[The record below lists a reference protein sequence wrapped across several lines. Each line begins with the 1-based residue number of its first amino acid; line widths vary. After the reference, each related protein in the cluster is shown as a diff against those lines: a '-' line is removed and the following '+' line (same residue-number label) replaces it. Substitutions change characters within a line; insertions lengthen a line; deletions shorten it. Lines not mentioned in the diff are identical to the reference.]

1 MLYFHNLQKF
11 YAKTGIDIGYEE
23 KGIYRIA
30 QNEDEKERILHIMD
44 WQQKT
49 GEDSYFLAG
58 DRLRE
63 KEPYLSESIIGAVYY
78 PKDGHVIAP
87 ELTKAF
93 AHSASFSGA
102 DIYEQTEVF
111 DIRIENNKVTG
122 IVTSE
127 GMITCEKLL
136 LRVAHGA
143 RSY

>member
-1 MLYFHNLQKF
+1 
-11 YAKTGIDIGYEE
+11 
-23 KGIYRIA
+23 
-30 QNEDEKERILHIMD
+30 MD

-49 GEDSYFLAG
+49 GEDSYFLTG
-58 DRLRE
+58 DHVRE

-93 AHSASFSGA
+93 AHSAAISGA

-122 IVTSE
+122 VITSE
-127 GMITCEKLL
+127 GIVTCESRYCRRFMEHEVTQLFSPRL
-136 LRVAHGA
+136 GYI
-143 RSY
+143 SS

>member
-1 MLYFHNLQKF
+1 
-11 YAKTGIDIGYEE
+11 
-23 KGIYRIA
+23 
-30 QNEDEKERILHIMD
+30 MD

-93 AHSASFSGA
+93 AHSASFSVL
-102 DIYEQTEVF
+102 IYMSKQKYLISVLK
-111 DIRIENNKVTG
+111 IRK
-122 IVTSE
+122 
-127 GMITCEKLL
+127 
-136 LRVAHGA
+136 
-143 RSY
+143 